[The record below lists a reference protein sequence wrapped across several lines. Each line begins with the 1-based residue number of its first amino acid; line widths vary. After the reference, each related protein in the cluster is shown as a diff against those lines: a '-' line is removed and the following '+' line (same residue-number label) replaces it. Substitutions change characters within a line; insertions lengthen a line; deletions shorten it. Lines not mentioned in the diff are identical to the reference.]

1 MKKNGFIAGALALAL
16 LAGCSAKTPGALVAD
31 ADDIAYQA
39 ADIRRDAEL
48 LTVDGTPI
56 AAEKYLFWLASS
68 IQTAKQYMELET
80 DEDWAET
87 MSDGLTV
94 AQAMKADALETVK
107 LYQVVEAKAAELGVA
122 ITEEQQKEM
131 DQQLQQVIDQ
141 LGGEEEF
148 QAHLDSMCI
157 SREGFI
163 GMNRVYFLNQGI
175 KEKLEADGELTVTQE
190 DKDRLGQELTEE
202 AGLYAAK
209 HILLSTRKAND
220 DGTYEDFSEEERA
233 KVEEQAKAL
242 REQLRDAG
250 DSEALFDEL
259 MNQYSEDGR
268 DENGNLYAPDGYG
281 LVYSGQMVPEFEAGA
296 LALQEGEI
304 SDPIATAYGYHII
317 MRIPLDQEEFGAMV
331 EQYCTAD
338 YKLQRLTEDWVHQAE
353 VKTTA
358 AYDELDAKTF
368 YERLTSI
375 TEAREAARKAAAES
389 AAPSES
395 PAGSG
400 TPAESEAPAESP
412 AA

>member
-1 MKKNGFIAGALALAL
+1 MKKNGLIAGALALAL
-16 LAGCSAKTPGALVAD
+16 LAGCSAKTPVGLVAD

-39 ADIRRDAEL
+39 ADLRRDAEL
-48 LTVDGTPI
+48 LTVDGAAIP
-56 AAEKYLFWLASS
+56 AEKYLFWLASS

-94 AQAMKADALETVK
+94 AEAMKADALETVK

-131 DQQLQQVIDQ
+131 DEQLQQVIDQ
-141 LGGEEEF
+141 LGGEEAF

-157 SREGFI
+157 SREGFV

-175 KEKLEADGELTVTQE
+175 KEKLEADGELTVTQA
-190 DKDRLGQELTEE
+190 DKDQMAQELKDQM
-202 AGLYAAK
+202 GLYAAK
-209 HILLSTRKAND
+209 HILLSTRRVND
-220 DGTYEDFSEEERA
+220 DGTYEDFSDEEKAAVEERA
-233 KVEEQAKAL
+233 KAM

-250 DSEALFDEL
+250 DSEALFDQL
-259 MNQYSEDGR
+259 MNEFSEDGR
-268 DENGNLYAPDGYG
+268 DENGNLYAPNGYG
-281 LVYSGQMVPEFEAGA
+281 LVYAGQMVPEFEEGA

-317 MRIPLDQEEFGAMV
+317 MRIPLDQEEFGQMV
-331 EQYCTAD
+331 EEYCTPD
-338 YKLQRLTEDWVHQAE
+338 YKLQKLTEDWVAQAQ
-353 VKTTA
+353 VTTTT
-358 AYDELDAKTF
+358 AYDELDAKAF

-375 TEAREAARKAAAES
+375 NEAREAARQAAES

-395 PAGSG
+395 PVG
-400 TPAESEAPAESP
+400 SEAPAESP

>member
-16 LAGCSAKTPGALVAD
+16 LAGCSAKTPGGLVAD
-31 ADDIAYQA
+31 ADDMAYQV

-48 LTVDGTPI
+48 LTVNGAPI

-107 LYQVVEAKAAELGVA
+107 LYQVVEAKAAELGVT

-131 DQQLQQVIDQ
+131 DEQLQQVIDQ

-148 QAHLDSMCI
+148 QAHLDSVCI
-157 SREGFI
+157 SREGFVS
-163 GMNRVYFLNQGI
+163 MNRVYFLNQGI
-175 KEKLEADGELTVTQE
+175 KEKLVADGTLTVTQE
-190 DKDRLGQELTEE
+190 DRDQVAREIKDE

-209 HILLSTRKAND
+209 HILLSTRRMND
-220 DGTYEDFSEEERA
+220 DGTYEEMTDEEKA
-233 KVEEQAKAL
+233 KVKEQAEAL
-242 REQLRDAG
+242 RQQLRDAG
-250 DSEALFDEL
+250 DSEELFDQL
-259 MNQYSEDGR
+259 MNERSEDGR
-268 DENGNLYAPDGYG
+268 DENGALYAPEGYG
-281 LVYSGQMVPEFEAGA
+281 LVYPGQMVPEFEEGA
-296 LALQEGEI
+296 LALEEGEI
-304 SDPIATAYGYHII
+304 GDPVATDYGYHII
-317 MRIPLDQEEFGAMV
+317 MRIPLDEEQLAELA
-331 EQYCTAD
+331 EQYTTAD
-338 YKLQRLTEDWVHQAE
+338 YKLQELTEEWVAQAE
-353 VKTTA
+353 VKTTT
-358 AYDELDAKTF
+358 AYDELDPKAF

-375 TEAREAARKAAAES
+375 VEAREAARKAAES

-395 PAGSG
+395 PAGS
-400 TPAESEAPAESP
+400 EAPAESAPVESP

>member
-1 MKKNGFIAGALALAL
+1 MKKNRFIAGALALAL

-48 LTVDGTPI
+48 LTVDGAAI

-131 DQQLQQVIDQ
+131 DQQLQQVIEQ
-141 LGGEEEF
+141 LGGEAEF

-175 KEKLEADGELTVTQE
+175 KEKLEADGELTVTQA
-190 DKDRLGQELTEE
+190 DKDQMAQELKDQM
-202 AGLYAAK
+202 GLYAAK
-209 HILLSTRKAND
+209 HILLSTRKMND
-220 DGTYEDFSEEERA
+220 DGTYEDFSDEEKAAVEERA
-233 KVEEQAKAL
+233 KAMRQ
-242 REQLRDAG
+242 QLRDAG
-250 DSEALFDEL
+250 DSEELFDQL
-259 MNQYSEDGR
+259 MNEFSEDGR

-281 LVYSGQMVPEFEAGA
+281 LVYAGQMVPEFEEGA
-296 LALQEGEI
+296 LALKEGEI
-304 SDPIATAYGYHII
+304 GDPIATAYGYHII
-317 MRIPLDQEEFGAMV
+317 MRIPLDQEEFGQMV
-331 EQYCTAD
+331 EEYCTPD
-338 YKLQRLTEDWVHQAE
+338 YKLQQLTEDWVHQAE
-353 VKTTA
+353 VTTTA
-358 AYDELDAKTF
+358 AYDELDPKAF

-375 TEAREAARKAAAES
+375 NEAREAARKAAES

-395 PAGSG
+395 PA
-400 TPAESEAPAESP
+400 ESAPAESP

>member
-1 MKKNGFIAGALALAL
+1 MKKNGWIAGALALAL

-48 LTVDGTPI
+48 LTVDGAPI

-68 IQTAKQYMELET
+68 IQTAQQYMELET
-80 DEDWAET
+80 DADWAET

-131 DQQLQQVIDQ
+131 DEQLQQVIDQ

-163 GMNRVYFLNQGI
+163 GMNRVYFLNQGVE
-175 KEKLEADGELTVTQE
+175 EKLIADGTLTVTQE
-190 DKDRLGQELTEE
+190 DKDQVAQEIKEE

-209 HILLSTRKAND
+209 HILLSTRRVND
-220 DGTYEDFSEEERA
+220 DGTYEDYTEEEKAAVEERA
-233 KVEEQAKAL
+233 KTMRQRI
-242 REQLRDAG
+242 RENG
-250 DSEALFDEL
+250 DSEEFFDEL
-259 MNQYSEDGR
+259 MNEFSEDGR
-268 DENGNLYAPDGYG
+268 DENGNLYYPNGYG
-281 LVYSGQMVPEFEAGA
+281 LVYAGQMVPEFEEGA

-304 SDPIATAYGYHII
+304 GEPVATAYGYHII
-317 MRIPLDQEEFGAMV
+317 MRIPLDEEEFGQMV
-331 EQYCTAD
+331 EQYCTPD
-338 YKLQRLTEDWVHQAE
+338 YKLQKLTEDWVHQAE
-353 VKTTA
+353 VTTTA
-358 AYDELDAKTF
+358 AYDELDPKAF
-368 YERLTSI
+368 YDRLTAI
-375 TEAREAARKAAAES
+375 TEARQAARKAAAES

-395 PAGSG
+395 PAGSEV
-400 TPAESEAPAESP
+400 PVESAPVESP
-412 AA
+412 AQ

>member
-1 MKKNGFIAGALALAL
+1 MKKNGFIAGVLALAL
-16 LAGCSAKTPGALVAD
+16 LAGCAAKTPGALVAD

-48 LTVDGTPI
+48 LTVDGVAI
-56 AAEKYLFWLASS
+56 SAEKYLFWLASS
-68 IQTAKQYMELET
+68 IQTAQQYMDLKT
-80 DEDWAET
+80 DADWAET

-141 LGGEEEF
+141 LGGEEAF

-175 KEKLEADGELTVTQE
+175 KEKLEADGELTVTQA
-190 DKDRLGQELTEE
+190 DKDKVAQDMKDQM
-202 AGLYAAK
+202 GLYAAK
-209 HILLSTRKAND
+209 HILLTTRKVND
-220 DGTYEDFSEEERA
+220 DGTYEDFSDEEKAKVAERA
-233 KVEEQAKAL
+233 KAMRQ
-242 REQLRDAG
+242 QLRDAG
-250 DSEALFDEL
+250 DSEALFDQL
-259 MNQYSEDGR
+259 MNEYSDDGR
-268 DENGNLYAPDGYG
+268 DESGNLYAPDGYG
-281 LVYSGQMVPEFEAGA
+281 LVYAGQMVPEFEEGA
-296 LALQEGEI
+296 LALKEGEI
-304 SDPIATAYGYHII
+304 GEPVATAYGYHII
-317 MRIPLDQEEFGAMV
+317 MRIPLDQEELDAMV
-331 EQYCTAD
+331 EQYCTPD
-338 YKLQRLTEDWVHQAE
+338 YKLQLLTEDWVSKAE
-353 VKTTA
+353 VTTTA
-358 AYDELDAKTF
+358 AYDELDAKAF

-375 TEAREAARKAAAES
+375 NEAREAARKAAES

-395 PAGSG
+395 PAGS
-400 TPAESEAPAESP
+400 EAPAESP

>member
-1 MKKNGFIAGALALAL
+1 MKKNRFIAGALALAL

-48 LTVDGTPI
+48 LTVDGAPI
-56 AAEKYLFWLASS
+56 VAEKYLFWLASS

-131 DQQLQQVIDQ
+131 DQQLQQVIEQ

-163 GMNRVYFLNQGI
+163 GMNRVYFLNQGV
-175 KEKLEADGELTVTQE
+175 KEKLEADGELTVTQA
-190 DKDRLGQELTEE
+190 DKDQMAQELKDQM
-202 AGLYAAK
+202 GLYAAK
-209 HILLSTRKAND
+209 HILLSTRKMND
-220 DGTYEDFSEEERA
+220 DGTYEDFSDEEKAAVEERA
-233 KVEEQAKAL
+233 KAMRQ
-242 REQLRDAG
+242 QLRDAG
-250 DSEALFDEL
+250 DSEELFDQL
-259 MNQYSEDGR
+259 MNEFSEDGR

-281 LVYSGQMVPEFEAGA
+281 LVYAGQMVPEFEEGA
-296 LALQEGEI
+296 LALKEGEI
-304 SDPIATAYGYHII
+304 GDPIATAYGYHII
-317 MRIPLDQEEFGAMV
+317 MRIPLDQEEFGQMV
-331 EQYCTAD
+331 EEYCTPD
-338 YKLQRLTEDWVHQAE
+338 YKLQQLTEDWVHQAE
-353 VKTTA
+353 VTTTT
-358 AYDELDAKTF
+358 AYDELDPKAF

-375 TEAREAARKAAAES
+375 NEAREAARKAAES

-395 PAGSG
+395 PA
-400 TPAESEAPAESP
+400 ESAPAESP

>member
-48 LTVDGTPI
+48 LTVNGAAI

-131 DQQLQQVIDQ
+131 DQQLQQVIEQ

-163 GMNRVYFLNQGI
+163 GMNRVYFLNQGV
-175 KEKLEADGELTVTQE
+175 KEKLEADGELTVTQA
-190 DKDRLGQELTEE
+190 DKDQMAQELKDQM
-202 AGLYAAK
+202 GLYAAK
-209 HILLSTRKAND
+209 HILLSTRKMND
-220 DGTYEDFSEEERA
+220 DGTYEDFSDEEKAAVEERA
-233 KVEEQAKAL
+233 KAMRQ
-242 REQLRDAG
+242 QLRDAG
-250 DSEALFDEL
+250 DSEELFDQL
-259 MNQYSEDGR
+259 MNEFSEDGR

-281 LVYSGQMVPEFEAGA
+281 LVYAGQMVPEFEEGA
-296 LALQEGEI
+296 LALKEGEI
-304 SDPIATAYGYHII
+304 GDPIATAYGYHII
-317 MRIPLDQEEFGAMV
+317 MRIPLDQEEFGQMV
-331 EQYCTAD
+331 EEYCTPD
-338 YKLQRLTEDWVHQAE
+338 YKLQQLTEDWVAQAQ
-353 VKTTA
+353 VTTTT
-358 AYDELDAKTF
+358 AYDELDPKAF
-368 YERLTSI
+368 YERLISI
-375 TEAREAARKAAAES
+375 NEAREAARKAAES

-395 PAGSG
+395 PAGS
-400 TPAESEAPAESP
+400 EAPAESP

>member
-48 LTVDGTPI
+48 LTVNGAAI

-131 DQQLQQVIDQ
+131 DQQLQQVIEQ

-163 GMNRVYFLNQGI
+163 GMNRVYFLNQGV
-175 KEKLEADGELTVTQE
+175 KEKLEADGELTVTQA
-190 DKDRLGQELTEE
+190 DKDQMAQELKDQM
-202 AGLYAAK
+202 GLYAAK
-209 HILLSTRKAND
+209 HILLSTRKMND
-220 DGTYEDFSEEERA
+220 DGTYEDFSDEEKAAVEERA
-233 KVEEQAKAL
+233 KAMRQ
-242 REQLRDAG
+242 QLRDAG
-250 DSEALFDEL
+250 DSEELFDQL
-259 MNQYSEDGR
+259 MNEFSEDGR

-281 LVYSGQMVPEFEAGA
+281 LVYAGQMVPEFEEGA
-296 LALQEGEI
+296 LALKEGEI
-304 SDPIATAYGYHII
+304 GDPIATAYGYHII
-317 MRIPLDQEEFGAMV
+317 MRIPLDQEEFGQMV
-331 EQYCTAD
+331 EEYCTPD
-338 YKLQRLTEDWVHQAE
+338 YKLQQLTEDWVHQAE
-353 VKTTA
+353 VTTTA
-358 AYDELDAKTF
+358 AYDELDPKAF

-375 TEAREAARKAAAES
+375 NEAREAARKAAES

-395 PAGSG
+395 PA
-400 TPAESEAPAESP
+400 ESAPAESP